1 MPCHI
6 ILPAEVSIGFR
17 LPALAH
23 EHLPQL
29 FGTPRGAAVKQGVA
43 FSAPLLEQGS
53 GNLQQKH
60 GKGDIP
66 LIYR

>member
-6 ILPAEVSIGFR
+6 LLPTEVSIGFR

-23 EHLPQL
+23 EHLSKL

-43 FSAPLLEQGS
+43 FSAPVLRSRDLEIFS
-53 GNLQQKH
+53 KNVA
-60 GKGDIP
+60 KG
-66 LIYR
+66 IYR